1 MRDAEHLNDIVED
14 LSSIVDVNNV
24 ERLRNMNLEQI
35 ELNL

>member
-1 MRDAEHLNDIVED
+1 VRDAEHLNDIVED
-14 LSSIVDVNNV
+14 LSSIVDVSNV

>member
-14 LSSIVDVNNV
+14 LSSIVDVSNV